1 MAGSH
6 NINRRDFVILTSAAV
21 GTVIGATIGLPAIG
35 YLISPALRAGGKDAW
50 VPIGKLEN
58 IPVGEPFTF
67 SFTRTQV
74 NGWERTATSYGG
86 FVMRKSDKPDDMVIL
101 SSRCTHL
108 GCQVNWHPESK
119 SFVCPCHDASFNI
132 NGEVLAGP
140 PPRPLDVYSEFKV
153 DDTGQLL
160 IHIKEG

>member
-6 NINRRDFVILTSAAV
+6 NINRRDFVKLTTAAV
-21 GTVIGATIGLPAIG
+21 GTVIGAAIGLPVIG

-50 VPIGKLEN
+50 VPIGTLEN
-58 IPVGEPFTF
+58 IPVGEPFGF
-67 SFTRTQV
+67 SFTRTEV

-86 FVMRKSDKPDDMVIL
+86 FVMRKSEKPDDIVIL

-108 GCQVNWHPESK
+108 GCQVNWHGDSK
-119 SFVCPCHDASFNI
+119 SFVCPCHDASFGI

-140 PPRPLDVYSEFKV
+140 PPRPLDEYTEFKV
-153 DDTGQLL
+153 DETGQLL

>member
-6 NINRRDFVILTSAAV
+6 NLNRRDFVKLTSAAV
-21 GTVIGATIGLPAIG
+21 GTIIGAAIGLPAIG

-50 VPIGKLEN
+50 VPIGTLEN
-58 IPVGEPFTF
+58 IPVGEPFAF

-86 FVMRKSDKPDDMVIL
+86 FVLRKSDKPDDLVIL

-108 GCQVNWHPESK
+108 SCQVNWHPESR
-119 SFVCPCHDASFNI
+119 SFVCPCHDASFDI

-140 PPRPLDVYSEFKV
+140 PPKPLDVYTEFKV
-153 DDTGQLL
+153 DETGQLL